1 MVVIVENPHFGDK
14 FGPTP
19 LLKLSWS
26 QPKTPTNGLL
36 KKKLMIPLTSRRT
49 TSPVFSTHILTPC
62 YRRDP
67 PLMQVDHPRSV

>member
-26 QPKTPTNGLL
+26 QPKTPTNGLS
-36 KKKLMIPLTSRRT
+36 KKKLMIAYDAIDITEDDITR
-49 TSPVFSTHILTPC
+49 IL
-62 YRRDP
+62 
-67 PLMQVDHPRSV
+67 VS